1 MQPGIGYHSRSR
13 LLFFCAKIAIFSH
26 AFLTFH
32 LFALSLQ
39 NKIKLDLNA
48 EMV

>member
-13 LLFFCAKIAIFSH
+13 LLFLWKIAIFSH
-26 AFLTFH
+26 AFLSFH

-39 NKIKLDLNA
+39 NKTKLDLNA